1 MKERHTKIIEIV
13 SQRKKVE
20 VSELAQILGAT
31 PATIRKDL
39 SYLSDKGILNRERGY
54 AVLKSTGD
62 INYRMA
68 FDFETKKR
76 IAHYAASLVKE
87 NEMILLESGSLC
99 ALFAEEVV
107 AANKNVTFITN
118 SAYIAKYVQKDSDAR
133 VILLGGNFQKQSQA
147 AVGPMTRQC
156 VKTFEVGKIFVGIDG
171 FSSEIGFMGNDI
183 DRADT
188 IQAMAESASELIIM
202 AESGKFSTA
211 APIPC
216 FSFDAVS
223 QVITD
228 SGIESETK
236 QLLEDKGIRVTV
248 V

>member
-76 IAHYAASLVKE
+76 NNYF
-87 NEMILLESGSLC
+87 NILS
-99 ALFAEEVV
+99 
-107 AANKNVTFITN
+107 K
-118 SAYIAKYVQKDSDAR
+118 
-133 VILLGGNFQKQSQA
+133 
-147 AVGPMTRQC
+147 
-156 VKTFEVGKIFVGIDG
+156 
-171 FSSEIGFMGNDI
+171 
-183 DRADT
+183 
-188 IQAMAESASELIIM
+188 
-202 AESGKFSTA
+202 
-211 APIPC
+211 
-216 FSFDAVS
+216 
-223 QVITD
+223 
-228 SGIESETK
+228 
-236 QLLEDKGIRVTV
+236 
-248 V
+248 